1 MSENGV
7 HEPYTCVYASSMY
20 SYRLP
25 LWHLQAFH
33 THVMLLNFLQDRDT
47 PDSVEVRR
55 YRRGNHNPYI
65 EEEQTIQCSK
75 GKK

>member
-20 SYRLP
+20 GYRLP

-55 YRRGNHNPYI
+55 YRRGNHNPNI